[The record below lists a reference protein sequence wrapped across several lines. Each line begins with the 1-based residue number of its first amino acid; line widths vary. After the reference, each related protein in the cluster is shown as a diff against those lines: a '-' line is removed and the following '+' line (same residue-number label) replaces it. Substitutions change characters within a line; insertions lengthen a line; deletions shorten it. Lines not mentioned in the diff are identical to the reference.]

1 VSITTRPAEPAAAEP
16 VDTGSLRRA
25 KPRYLEAFVAVLLF
39 AAAMISVLVTVGILF
54 AVFEP
59 SAEFFRQ
66 VPFTDFLFGTK
77 WSANFNPA
85 SYGVLPLLS
94 ATVLISL
101 IAMVIAGPL
110 GLASALYL
118 SEYANDRTRKIVKP
132 ALEILAGFPT
142 VILGLFALQF
152 VTPVLQWMVPGDEYP
167 EIFNA
172 LSAGIVIGVMIIP
185 TIASLSEDAM
195 SAVPQALRQGA
206 FALGANNR
214 QVATGVVVPAALS
227 GIVASFVLG
236 VSRAI
241 GETMIVTIAAG
252 NRANLSW
259 NPLESMQTMTG
270 YIAQTGSGDIPI
282 GSLKYDTIFAVGA
295 LLFVLTFLMNMIAI
309 RAVRKYRTV
318 YQ

>member
-1 VSITTRPAEPAAAEP
+1 MSVISTTVTPAADETP
-16 VDTGSLRRA
+16 VSLRRA
-25 KPRYLEAFVAVLLF
+25 RPRYGEGVIRIVLF
-39 AAAMISVLVTVGILF
+39 AAAILSVFVTIGIVL

-59 SAEFFRQ
+59 TIEFFTE
-66 VPFTDFLFGTK
+66 VPANEFLFGTN
-77 WSANFNPA
+77 WAANFNPA

-94 ATVLISL
+94 ATILISIL
-101 IAMVIAGPL
+101 AMGIAGPL

-118 SEYANDRTRKIVKP
+118 SEYAHERTRKVLKP
-132 ALEILAGFPT
+132 MLEILAGFPT

-152 VTPVLQWMVPGDEYP
+152 VTPILQDIAPNT

-172 LSAGIVIGVMIIP
+172 LSAAIVIGVMIIP

-206 FALGANNR
+206 YALGANDR

-227 GIVASFVLG
+227 GIVAAFILG
-236 VSRAI
+236 ISRAI

-252 NRANLSW
+252 NKPNLSW
-259 NPLESMQTMTG
+259 NPLEAMQTMTG
-270 YIAQTGSGDIPI
+270 YIAQTGTGDIPI

-309 RAVRKYRTV
+309 RAVRRYRTV